1 MGLRNCKVLKDGV
14 VVKKYIIPILW
25 GLALLGFYILL
36 QRFVTIE
43 AVKKHAD
50 YVMPF
55 MAKWFYF
62 IVIIYFVI
70 YTIISILPIPGET
83 GLSFL
88 GGYLFGPVLGLIL
101 VISAATLGALI
112 AFYVIRKRY
121 RLYLLR
127 RYAPIFVPVKNQLE
141 GANPLYLI
149 SLRLIPVIPFFV
161 MNYAAG
167 LTNMSPITFVY
178 TTALGI
184 LPLCSLYVWAGR
196 ELRTITSFKDVL
208 SWRILGLLL
217 GLAFITM
224 LPTIVTKLRRTKK
237 PVSN

>member
-1 MGLRNCKVLKDGV
+1 
-14 VVKKYIIPILW
+14 VKKYIIPILW

-43 AVKKHAD
+43 AVRHHAE

-55 MAKWFYF
+55 MANWYYLIIF
-62 IVIIYFVI
+62 IYFVI

-88 GGYLFGPVLGLIL
+88 GGFLFGPGVGIIL
-101 VISAATLGALI
+101 VIGAATLGALI
-112 AFYVIRKRY
+112 AFYIIRIWY
-121 RLYLLR
+121 RPYLFKN
-127 RYAPIFVPVKNQLE
+127 YANIFIQVKNQLE
-141 GANPLYLI
+141 DASPLYLI

-167 LTNMSPITFVY
+167 LTHMSPITFAY

-208 SWRILGLLL
+208 SWRVLALLL

-224 LPTIVTKLRRTKK
+224 LPTIVAKLRRNNRLLNSK
-237 PVSN
+237 

>member
-1 MGLRNCKVLKDGV
+1 M
-14 VVKKYIIPILW
+14 KKYLIPIIW
-25 GLALLGFYILL
+25 GIALLGFYLLL

-43 AVKKHAD
+43 AVKRHAD

-55 MAKWFYF
+55 MADWFYL

-88 GGYLFGPVLGLIL
+88 GGYLFGPVLGIIL
-101 VISAATLGALI
+101 VISAATFGALI
-112 AFYVIRKRY
+112 AFYAIRKWY
-121 RLYLLR
+121 KPYLFKN
-127 RYAPIFVPVKNQLE
+127 YATIFIQVKNQLE
-141 GANPLYLI
+141 GASPLYLI

-167 LTNMSPITFVY
+167 LTHMSPFTFAY

-208 SWRILGLLL
+208 SWRILALLL

-224 LPTIVTKLRRTKK
+224 LPTIITKLRGKKK
-237 PVSN
+237 PMIK